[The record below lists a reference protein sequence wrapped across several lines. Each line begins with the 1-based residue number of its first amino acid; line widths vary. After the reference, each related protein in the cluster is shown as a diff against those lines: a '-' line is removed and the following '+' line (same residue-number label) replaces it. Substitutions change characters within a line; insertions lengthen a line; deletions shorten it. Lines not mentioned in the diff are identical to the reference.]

1 MTKKRLFLLVVML
14 LSGTVYSFAQ
24 TINVTGK
31 VSESDGTPIIGG
43 TVILKGSSSTGA
55 VTDIDGNYS
64 ISVPGDAILEFRYI
78 GLDSQDVPVN
88 RRTVINVTL
97 TTSNVEIEEV
107 VVIGYG
113 TQSRRS
119 VTASIASVSGES
131 FKDIPNPNAES
142 ALQGRAAGVSII
154 TPNGGIGQAPV
165 VRIRGVSS
173 ITSGTEP
180 LYIVDGVPIQST
192 NVSSGTTNPLADIN
206 PADILSMDVLKDAAA
221 AALYGSRAA
230 NGVVMITTRKGQ
242 QDRARVTYSGWV
254 GITTPTKFIETMNA
268 QQYVDFKNLAAR
280 NRYGTD
286 EMQIAGS
293 PTAEV
298 RDLLPKLGEGLK
310 AFNLWPLPDGGYVDT
325 NWNDYIYQTGLQHS
339 HSVAVSGGSARTQYY
354 MSVNYTDQKG
364 MVANDHFD
372 RLGGSMNVTSK
383 ATDWLKIGANINA
396 STTNTAL
403 TDNGR
408 GGNIFATQGFS
419 RMALII
425 PPTYPAYNQD
435 GTPWTSGSAG
445 LENGSNTANPGG
457 YPNPVALIDLGTRN
471 NSDMA
476 RIISSYFIE
485 LTPIKGLMLKTLYGV
500 DYMNVAYHSFNTPFM
515 GDAFPSN
522 GSATVTRTK
531 NLTKTWTNTAQYVF
545 SIGAHNINAL
555 AGIEAYERE
564 RNRWGANRTD
574 ILDDKFTVFQADYAN
589 VYSTTTHNSI
599 VENSLFSYFGRI
611 NYDFGDKYMLSL
623 NYRRDG
629 YSELS
634 KNHRWG
640 NFYGI
645 SGAWRITQESFFEP
659 YTDFFSDLKIK
670 GSWGVVGN
678 TNLRAYASK
687 SYYQSG
693 FYGSASMYRLSK
705 IADSEN
711 LKWESSTKMDIGF
724 SAQLRRNI
732 TVEFDWYRNHASDLI
747 LDVPVAPSKGIPD
760 NYITANAG
768 KMSNT
773 GIEFSISATPY
784 KTRDFSWFTSF
795 NITTHRNKV
804 IKLADGIDELL
815 SSDTYWQNNLTLPGY
830 SIGQLYIRESRGID
844 PETGRRIVVGK
855 NGEEILI
862 MFEKSGA
869 ERLVNRATGEPY
881 PEADIIQKIYGGT
894 MPTYYGGWT
903 NDLKYKHLDLS
914 ILFQYSGGNKIFNGT
929 TATVSDMRAW
939 SNSVDVY
946 NNVWRQPGDNAK
958 YAKPV
963 YGDNYSNG
971 SNWAISDWIE
981 RGDYLRLKTLT
992 IGYSFDT
999 KRWPRKVGVGTLRV
1013 YAMAQNLFCLTGYS
1027 GLDPES
1033 LISSNDNAALFGGID
1048 KNTLPQSKVFTFGVN
1063 VSF

>member
-1 MTKKRLFLLVVML
+1 M
-14 LSGTVYSFAQ
+14 SGITGMYAQ
-24 TINVTGK
+24 TISITGK
-31 VSESDGTPIIGG
+31 VTESDGTPVIGG

-64 ISVPGDAILEFRYI
+64 ISAPRDGVLEFRYV
-78 GLDSQDVPVN
+78 GLATREVPISG
-88 RRTVINVTL
+88 RTLINVTL
-97 TTSNVEIEEV
+97 ESESVDIEEV

-113 TQSRRS
+113 TQARRS

-154 TPNGGIGQAPV
+154 TPDGGVGTPPV

-180 LYIVDGVPIQST
+180 LYIVDGIPVQSA

-242 QDRARVTYSGWV
+242 QDKARIAYNGWIGV
-254 GITTPTKFIETMNA
+254 TTPSKFIETMNA
-268 QQYVDFKNLAAR
+268 QQYVDLKNLAVR

-286 EMQIAGS
+286 EIQIQGS
-293 PTAEV
+293 PAAEV
-298 RDLLPKLGEGLK
+298 ADLLPKLGEGLK
-310 AFNLWPLPDGGYVDT
+310 AFNLWPLPNGGGYVDT
-325 NWNDYIYQTGLQHS
+325 DWNDYIYQTGLQHS

-372 RLGGSMNVTSK
+372 RLGGAMNITTK
-383 ATDWLKIGANINA
+383 ATEWLKLGANINA
-396 STTNTAL
+396 SNTNTAL

-408 GGNIFATQGFS
+408 GGSIFATQGFS
-419 RMALII
+419 RMALIV

-435 GTPWTSGSAG
+435 GTPWTSGIQG
-445 LENGSNTANPGG
+445 LGNGSNTANPGG
-457 YPNPVALIDLGTRN
+457 YPNPVALIELGTGN

-485 LTPIKGLMLKTLYGV
+485 LTPLKGLTLKTQYGI
-500 DYMNVAYHSFNTPFM
+500 DYMNVAYHSFSTPFM
-515 GDAFPSN
+515 GDAQPTN
-522 GSATVTRTK
+522 GSSTVTRTK
-531 NLTKTWTNTAQYVF
+531 NLARTWTNTAQYVF
-545 SIGAHNINAL
+545 SIGQHNVNAL
-555 AGIEAYERE
+555 AGMEAYERS
-564 RNRWGANRTD
+564 RTRWGANRTD

-599 VENSLFSYFGRI
+599 DETSLLSYFGRV
-611 NYDFGDKYMLSL
+611 NYDYANKYMLSL

-629 YSELS
+629 FSALS
-634 KNHRWG
+634 INHRWG
-640 NFYGI
+640 DFYGI
-645 SGAWRITQESFFEP
+645 SGAWRISEESFFSP
-659 YTDFFSDLKIK
+659 LSKTITDLKIK

-678 TNLRAYASK
+678 TNINSYAAK

-693 FYGSASMYRLSK
+693 FYGSSGIYRLSS

-711 LKWESSTKMDIGF
+711 LKWESSTKMDVGF
-724 SAQLRRNI
+724 TAQINRNI
-732 TVEFDWYRNHASDLI
+732 SVEFDYYNNVASDLI
-747 LDVPVAPSKGIPD
+747 LNVPVAPSKGIPD
-760 NYITANAG
+760 NKITTNTG

-773 GIEFSISATPY
+773 GFEFTISATPY
-784 KTRDFSWFTSF
+784 KTRNFSWFTSF

-804 IKLADGIDELL
+804 IRLADGIDELL

-844 PETGRRIVVGK
+844 PETGRRIVVGERIDG
-855 NGEEILI
+855 NGNPEEVEVLI
-862 MFEKSGA
+862 MYEKSGA
-869 ERLVNRATGEPY
+869 QRFVTRDTGEPF
-881 PEADIIQKIYGGT
+881 PEADVKQKLFGGT

-903 NDLKYKHLDLS
+903 NEIKYRQFDLTL
-914 ILFQYSGGNKIFNGT
+914 LFQYSGGNKVFNGT
-929 TATVSDMRAW
+929 TATVSDMRTW
-939 SNSVDVY
+939 SNSLEVY
-946 NNVWRQPGDNAK
+946 NSVWRNPGDNAK
-958 YAKPV
+958 YAKPI

-992 IGYSFDT
+992 LGYSFNT
-999 KRWPRKVGVGTLRV
+999 KRWPKIVGIGSLRL

-1033 LISSNDNAALFGGID
+1033 LISSNSNAALFGGID

-1063 VSF
+1063 VGF